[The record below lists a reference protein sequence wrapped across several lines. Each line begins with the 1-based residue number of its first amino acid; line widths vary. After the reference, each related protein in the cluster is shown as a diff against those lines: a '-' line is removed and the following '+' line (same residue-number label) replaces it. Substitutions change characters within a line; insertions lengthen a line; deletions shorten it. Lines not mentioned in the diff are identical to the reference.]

1 MDSTSVMT
9 SSSLFYGMW
18 TNPNA
23 KHSLK
28 SNVTPMLYEN
38 GSSWSN
44 NAASKV
50 YVINMIRNVKIWNDN
65 NIVAFNRITQN

>member
-9 SSSLFYGMW
+9 SSSLCYGMW

-23 KHSLK
+23 KHGLK
-28 SNVTPMLYEN
+28 SNVTHMLYEN

-44 NAASKV
+44 NVASKV
-50 YVINMIRNVKIWNDN
+50 YVIDMIRNVKIEM
-65 NIVAFNRITQN
+65 RTT